1 MMNLMLLLKKWFET
15 ASRKQKLTVALLVFS
30 LFSTVVLFAMN
41 GSSKTATDPLES
53 TPFYFVGVF
62 LKLIGVLLLIVASSV
77 IFRRWF
83 QPGFNGKSTRQ
94 LHLLET
100 VRLSPKQALHLVSI
114 GDQQLLIGATDQNVS
129 LITQVEP
136 GMIPTETDSIEV
148 KPASDFGSFLQVFT
162 HQSSSE
168 SSKS

>member
-1 MMNLMLLLKKWFET
+1 MNLIVMIKKWFET
-15 ASRKQKLTVALLVFS
+15 ASQKQKLTAALLGFS
-30 LFSTVVLFAMN
+30 LFSTVVLLVMN
-41 GSSKTATDPLES
+41 GSSKTATDPLGS

-62 LKLIGVLLLIVASSV
+62 VKLIGVLLLIVVSSI

-83 QPGFNGKSTRQ
+83 QPGFNGKAARQ

-129 LITQVEP
+129 LITHIDQSFKA
-136 GMIPTETDSIEV
+136 TESDAINTNPV
-148 KPASDFGSFLQVFT
+148 SDFGSLLQTLNFQPST
-162 HQSSSE
+162 E
-168 SSKS
+168 TSKS